1 MKDANDWDQ
10 AYLLELIKVG
20 EQESLTLDYKASAA
34 LAKNDKTRQDLSKD
48 VSAFANSAGGFL
60 LYGMLEDKHVP
71 TSIDIGLE
79 RNVITKEWLESVIK
93 SVIQPVVDE
102 LVIKQIDLPSKGAGK
117 VAYVVQV
124 PQATSRA
131 PHQAQDYRYYKRFNF
146 ESTPM
151 EDYEVRDLMRR
162 SIEYGR
168 KYGTAWDLNLE
179 INRLVAAINER
190 RQISNSDY
198 LPRNRLSI
206 TVSDGLRSAGNA
218 MLLLAKPTRNDVMA
232 LVKEVDEFN
241 SVIETTDPGQNERAR
256 LNDARKADLTRM
268 LGIGLR
274 ISSALEKILD
284 AEP

>member
-1 MKDANDWDQ
+1 MKDAIDWDES
-10 AYLLELIKVG
+10 YLLELIKVG

-71 TSIDIGLE
+71 TSIDTGVD

-151 EDYEVRDLMRR
+151 EDYEIRDLMRR

-168 KYGTAWDLNLE
+168 KYGAAWDLNLE
-179 INRLVAAINER
+179 INRLVAAIGER
-190 RQISNSDY
+190 GQISSGDY
-198 LPRNRLSI
+198 LPRDRLI
-206 TVSDGLRSAGNA
+206 IAVSHGLRSAGNA
-218 MLLLAKPTRNDVMA
+218 MLLLAKPIRNDVAA
-232 LVKEVDEFN
+232 LFKEVDEFN

-256 LNDARKADLTRM
+256 LNEARKADLARM
-268 LGIGLR
+268 LEIGLR
-274 ISSALEKILD
+274 ISMALEKILN